1 MQLKIK
7 KYRMKS
13 YTDTN
18 YNPIEIQLAHEIAER
33 LNDPES
39 LSLYL
44 SYAQQ
49 FSHEK
54 LREFLNRV
62 CSIPDRQ
69 IRRSRG
75 ALFTHLVN
83 QHKQYGH
90 DNSRD

>member
-1 MQLKIK
+1 
-7 KYRMKS
+7 MKS
-13 YTDTN
+13 INYDAN
-18 YNPIEIQLAHEIAER
+18 QYNPIEIQLAHEIADR
-33 LNDPES
+33 LNDPEA

-44 SYAQQ
+44 SYTQQ
-49 FSHEK
+49 FSHDK
-54 LREFLNRV
+54 LREILNRV

-90 DNSRD
+90 GYSRN

>member
-1 MQLKIK
+1 MNHH
-7 KYRMKS
+7 S
-13 YTDTN
+13 NNN

-33 LNDPES
+33 LNDHEA

-44 SYAQQ
+44 SYTQQ
-49 FSHEK
+49 FPHDI

-62 CSIPDRQ
+62 TSIPDRN

-83 QHKQYGH
+83 QYKTYGH
-90 DNSRD
+90 GRSRN

>member
-1 MQLKIK
+1 
-7 KYRMKS
+7 MKS
-13 YTDTN
+13 FNQHPN

-33 LNDPES
+33 LNDTEA

-49 FSHEK
+49 FPHEK
-54 LREFLNRV
+54 LRELLNRV
-62 CSIPDRQ
+62 TSMPDRQ

-83 QHKQYGH
+83 QYKQYDHGY
-90 DNSRD
+90 SRD